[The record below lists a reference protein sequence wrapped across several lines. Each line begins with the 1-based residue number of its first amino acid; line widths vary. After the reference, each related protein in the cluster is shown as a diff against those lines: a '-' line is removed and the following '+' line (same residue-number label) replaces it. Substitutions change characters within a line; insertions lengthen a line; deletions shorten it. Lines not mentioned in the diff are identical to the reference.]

1 MRIGRRLA
9 RSAILSLA
17 AMGPAAPA
25 LAQAPLDLSSSS
37 ITQTVQ
43 PSGPSTRVDGLLGGQ
58 TVFSMTF
65 GGTLG
70 SPTGQAAVSQAG
82 VAVTAAAAPV
92 RVRLSDPVFLGQSA
106 PGTQVVNGTPA
117 SIIVTGTNPST
128 FAPLPI
134 PVGDRGVCGSAG
146 ISGVLGA
153 GGALP
158 AGCQNNANVSN
169 VPVGAAFILTN
180 INTPQTLLTGTADI
194 YAVTGTPVVRIGTT
208 HALTQI
214 GTFQDLDRLTD
225 RVLGE
230 LGDPA
235 AFPGGDRPWV
245 AFAEAYGGYG
255 HLNANPGQYI
265 PGARSEFGGATGGVG
280 GSPLPGLMVGWIA
293 DASRVDMATN
303 DSFAPESNRL
313 DLFKTG
319 PFGAYRFGDFAIAL
333 VGVVGRG
340 DTSTRNGSE
349 AAGGVASA
357 SYGLTMSTGGGEFS
371 FDLTRLTG
379 VPITPQ
385 FGYQYA
391 RVETDGFA
399 ETGNPLALQG
409 FSGSAERQR
418 MWVGAVWRDSYEVGP
433 LRVEPR
439 AYLRVMNIWGDT
451 DGASNAVFTTL
462 PGAGQVNL
470 AGPQTSGW
478 ATQWG
483 IRVRVP
489 LLAGVAQV
497 SYDGQA
503 GAGYNSQVFAA
514 RMRFAF

>member
-1 MRIGRRLA
+1 MLPLA
-9 RSAILSLA
+9 VASLA
-17 AMGPAAPA
+17 APAFGQAP
-25 LAQAPLDLSSSS
+25 PLDLSSSS
-37 ITQTVQ
+37 VTQTVQ
-43 PSGPSTRVDGLLGGQ
+43 PSGPATRVDGFVGGQ
-58 TVFSMTF
+58 QVFSTTVPGDI
-65 GGTLG
+65 GG
-70 SPTGQAAVSQAG
+70 PAGQGAVSRAG
-82 VAVTAAAAPV
+82 VAVTAASAPV
-92 RVRLSDPVFLGQSA
+92 RVRLSDPVFVGQSA
-106 PGTQVVNGTPA
+106 PGTQVVSGTPTSA
-117 SIIVTGTNPST
+117 IITGTNPST

-134 PVGDRGVCGSAG
+134 PVGDRGLCGSG
-146 ISGVLGA
+146 GTSGVLGA

-158 AGCQNNANVSN
+158 AGCQNNANVTN
-169 VPVGAAFILTN
+169 VPLGGSFILTN
-180 INTPQTLLTGTADI
+180 VNTPLTLLTGTADI

-225 RVLGE
+225 RVLGG
-230 LGDPA
+230 LSDPDA
-235 AFPGGDRPWV
+235 LPGSDRAWV

-255 HLNANPGQYI
+255 RLNANPGQFI

-280 GSPLPGLMVGWIA
+280 GSPLPGLLIGWIA
-293 DASRVDMATN
+293 DASRVDMTTN

-319 PFGAYRFGDFAIAL
+319 PFGAYRFGDFSIAL
-333 VGVVGRG
+333 VGVLGRG
-340 DTSTRNGSE
+340 DSSTRNGSQE
-349 AAGGVASA
+349 AGGVASA

-371 FDLTRLTG
+371 FDLNRLTG

-391 RVETDGFA
+391 RVETDGFT
-399 ETGNPLALQG
+399 ESGSPLALQG

-418 MWVGAVWRDSYEVGP
+418 MWVGAIWRDSYDVGP

-439 AYLRVMNIWGDT
+439 AYLRVINIWGDT
-451 DGASNAVFTTL
+451 DGASSAVFATL

-483 IRVRVP
+483 LRVRVP